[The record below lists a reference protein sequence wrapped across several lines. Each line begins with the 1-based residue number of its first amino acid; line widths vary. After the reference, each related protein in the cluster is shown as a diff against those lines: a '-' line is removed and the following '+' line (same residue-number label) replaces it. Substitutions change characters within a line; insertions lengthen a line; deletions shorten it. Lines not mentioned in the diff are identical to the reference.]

1 MDFTPQV
8 IQVSE
13 LVGLINQTFDY
24 NFGKVLVEGEL
35 ANFKISKNQWVYFDL
50 KDDNSTVR
58 FFGTVRQLNF
68 PVEDGMLLRVFCY
81 PHLHQTYG
89 MSMQVEAVEL
99 VGEGSI
105 KRATMLLKAKLEKE
119 GLFDVNRKRQ
129 IPYPPKRIGL
139 ISSTQSAAYHDF
151 IKVLGNRYKGIE
163 IDVIDVQVQGYLA
176 VSQIVAAIKKFNSNI
191 SDKLDCLVL
200 IRGGGSPEDLAAFNE
215 EILVRAVADSK
226 IPTVVAIGHEIDVSL
241 AELVADLRG
250 STPSNAAEL
259 MVPESKVLLENLKNS
274 KQNLLHLIVND
285 LEKKKDYI
293 AESKIEI
300 NNLLKEQFSRMKNDL
315 DSKNDLLKA
324 YNPTNILKRGFAL
337 VTSEGKL
344 VKNSDDLEKD
354 DVLKIKFY
362 KGKVITRVM
371 EVEE

>member
-13 LVGLINQTFDY
+13 LIGLINQTFDY

-105 KRATMLLKAKLEKE
+105 KRAAMLLKAKLEKE
-119 GLFDVNRKRQ
+119 GLFDVSRKRQ

-176 VSQIVAAIKKFNSNI
+176 VNQIVAAIRKFNSNI

-259 MVPESKVLLENLKNS
+259 MVPESKILLENLKNA
-274 KQNLLHLIVND
+274 KQNLMHLIVND
-285 LEKKKDYI
+285 LDKKKVYI
-293 AESKIEI
+293 SESKIEI
-300 NNLLKEQFSRMKNDL
+300 NNLLKEQFSRMKNDIV
-315 DSKNDLLKA
+315 SKNDLLKA

-337 VTSEGKL
+337 VTSAGRL
-344 VKNSDDLEKD
+344 VKNSDDLEKED
-354 DVLKIKFY
+354 ILKIKFY
-362 KGKVITRVM
+362 KGKVVTKIM

>member
-1 MDFTPQV
+1 
-8 IQVSE
+8 
-13 LVGLINQTFDY
+13 
-24 NFGKVLVEGEL
+24 VEGEL